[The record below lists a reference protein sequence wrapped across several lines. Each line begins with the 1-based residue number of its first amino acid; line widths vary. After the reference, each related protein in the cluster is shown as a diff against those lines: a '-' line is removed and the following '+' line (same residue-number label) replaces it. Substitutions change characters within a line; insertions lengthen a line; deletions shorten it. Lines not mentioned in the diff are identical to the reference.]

1 MKALFWIDDNLNN
14 RISYY
19 HVMLMLVTLP
29 FDQFYSHIVLIS
41 FALHTLFHLK
51 KEKLKEIFTQ
61 RTLMLQAVFFITLIS
76 LSYTLYP
83 ATAAIDITRQ
93 LVILLFPLFFS
104 LTSLNITKYRD
115 NLLTIFSAV
124 CVVTVAGLYLYA
136 FYLIHYFKL
145 PVRAI
150 FSDLFI
156 NHKFSAPINMHATF
170 LSLQIAVAFFFIL
183 SQLFKAQA
191 SKHKIILII
200 SAVLLLAGII
210 QLGSKAVLVVILAGV
225 NIAVPY
231 FLISTAKRSRYIL
244 ITATL
249 SVFIVAGALNISS
262 LKDRYVTGLETDLS
276 NPMANES
283 VEPRIVRWQAAIEV
297 AKQKPII
304 GYGAGSELHILGDKY
319 FNEKLYISYLHRLN
333 AHNQYISFLLT
344 TGLIGLLV
352 YVVTLYSGFRIAF
365 RENDL
370 LFFVF
375 VLLIAVVSLSESLLN
390 AEKGVYF
397 YSLFFSLFVFS
408 NPEKVIERN
417 YLFT

>member
-61 RTLMLQAVFFITLIS
+61 RTLMLQAVFFLTLIS

-83 ATAAIDITRQ
+83 AAAAIDITRQ

-104 LTSLNITKYRD
+104 LTSLNISKYRN
-115 NLLTIFSAV
+115 NLLILFS
-124 CVVTVAGLYLYA
+124 A

-249 SVFIVAGALNISS
+249 SVFIIAGALNISS

-408 NPEKVIERN
+408 NPERVIERN